1 MKKMKNNRGITLLSL
16 IVYIIIFA
24 LIIGVM
30 TTISSFFYGNTKE
43 IINEPKH
50 ISEFNKFTMFFA
62 IDVKNYEQA
71 TVSNNTIKF
80 SEDLVY
86 KYENNCIYRNDLLI
100 AQNILDCKFSL
111 NTPYKVNSVTKNIV
125 NVYMKIGQSEDKC
138 FEENIDF
145 TLKYW

>member
-125 NVYMKIGQSEDKC
+125 NVYMKIGQSEDNC

>member
-1 MKKMKNNRGITLLSL
+1 MKKIKNNRGVTLLAL
-16 IVYIIIFA
+16 IVYITIFV

-30 TTISSFFYGNTKE
+30 TTISSFFYGNIND
-43 IINEPKH
+43 IIDEPKYV
-50 ISEFNKFTMFFA
+50 SEFNKFTMFFA
-62 IDVKNYEQA
+62 IDIKNNVQA
-71 TVSNNTIKF
+71 TVSNNLIKF
-80 SEDLVY
+80 NDDLVY

-111 NTPYKVNSVTKNIV
+111 NSPYTVNSVTKNIV
-125 NVYMKIGQSEDKC
+125 NVYMKIGKEDNY

>member
-1 MKKMKNNRGITLLSL
+1 MKKIKNNRGVTLLAL
-16 IVYIIIFA
+16 IVYITIFV

-30 TTISSFFYGNTKE
+30 TTISSFFYGNIND
-43 IINEPKH
+43 IIDEPKYV
-50 ISEFNKFTMFFA
+50 SEFNKFTMFFA
-62 IDVKNYEQA
+62 IDIKNNVQA
-71 TVSNNTIKF
+71 TVSNNLIKF
-80 SEDLVY
+80 NDDLVY

-111 NTPYKVNSVTKNIV
+111 NAPYTVNSVTKNIV
-125 NVYMKIGQSEDKC
+125 NVYMKIGKEDNY